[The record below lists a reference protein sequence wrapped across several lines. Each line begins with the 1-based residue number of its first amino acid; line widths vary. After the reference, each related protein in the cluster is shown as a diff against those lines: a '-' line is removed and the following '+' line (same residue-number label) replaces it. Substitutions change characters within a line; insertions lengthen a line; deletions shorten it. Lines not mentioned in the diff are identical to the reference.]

1 MRDGGARW
9 GIVGGGVLGMH
20 LAQQLAGAGHEATL
34 VEAASE
40 LGGLAA
46 PWTIGPVTWDRH
58 YHVIAPGDHRT
69 IALVRALGLEQDL
82 RWHTVPAGCESEG
95 VVSPA
100 TTPAEILRLPF
111 LGPTAKLRLAMT
123 AARAATVREATS
135 LEDVLVTDWLRRWSG
150 RQATERFWQ
159 PLLRSKL
166 GSNVDVTS
174 AAFIVTTLQRLLQ
187 ARRDGGNS
195 GDGFGFVA
203 GGYERILGA
212 LAASM
217 DAAGVRTLL
226 GHRVEEVRRVDDGL
240 AVRRADGSTETFDHV
255 VVTAASPIASM
266 LCPDL
271 SDSERVACS
280 SVTYQGIACLS
291 VLLDKPLTDNYITYL
306 TSALPF
312 TAVID
317 MSALVGAKHLQDH
330 GLVYLP
336 RYVRSDD
343 PLLSRDEDS
352 IVEEFLSGL
361 SRVYPDFRRDKV
373 VAARLSRA
381 RYVLPVPTIGYSTN
395 LPPMRTSVP
404 GLFLASS
411 ALITDGTLNVNETLG
426 VAERVL
432 PELLAS

>member
-1 MRDGGARW
+1 MTEPSRRW
-9 GIVGGGVLGMH
+9 GVVGGGVLGMH
-20 LAQQLAGAGHEATL
+20 LAQQLAAAGHDVTL
-34 VEAASE
+34 VESSPE

-46 PWTIGPVTWDRH
+46 PWAIGPVTWDRH
-58 YHVIAPGDHRT
+58 YHVIAPGDQRT
-69 IALVRALGLEQDL
+69 IALVRELGLEDDL
-82 RWHTVPAGCESEG
+82 RWQSVPAGCESEG
-95 VVSPA
+95 TVSPA
-100 TTPAEILRLPF
+100 TTPGEIVRLPF
-111 LGPTAKLRLAMT
+111 LGPAAKLRLATT
-123 AARAATVREATS
+123 AARAATVRDTTS

-150 RQATERFWQ
+150 KQATERFWK
-159 PLLRSKL
+159 PLLKSKL

-187 ARRDGGNS
+187 ARRDGGNT
-195 GDGFGFVA
+195 GDGFGYVV

-212 LAASM
+212 MASRM
-217 DAAGVRTLL
+217 HEAGVEALL
-226 GHRVEEVRRVDDGL
+226 GHRVEEVRRSDSGVS
-240 AVRRADGSTETFDHV
+240 VRRADGSTSTFDRV
-255 VVTAASPIASM
+255 VVTAASPVASM

-271 SDSERVACS
+271 AESERSACS

-291 VLLDKPLTDNYITYL
+291 VLLNKPLTKNYITYL
-306 TSALPF
+306 MSALPF
-312 TAVID
+312 TAVVD
-317 MSALVGAKHLQDH
+317 MSALVGAKQLQDH

-352 IVEEFLSGL
+352 IVEEFLGSL
-361 SRVYPDFRRDKV
+361 PRVYPEFRRADV
-373 VAARLSRA
+373 VAVRLSRA
-381 RYVLPVPTIGYSTN
+381 KYVLPVPTLGYSSK